1 MIMSQLALAM
11 MLVTP
16 PTAAAVPSA
25 RARARVRTPLLS
37 GAAASSPVGDVR
49 PFRVAYDANSEL
61 EDDKDYEVDNLLFVG
76 MLRTMRTGKGL
87 LSTPVLLGMAA
98 GLLKVVLTV
107 AFVFRFY
114 FDQMNDIGHWGQLLS
129 KCPSWHDKAGL
140 VSSLIAAPACA

>member
-11 MLVTP
+11 MFVTP
-16 PTAAAVPSA
+16 PAAAAVPSA
-25 RARARVRTPLLS
+25 RARMRMPLLS
-37 GAAASSPVGDVR
+37 GAGTVRDVR
-49 PFRVAYDANSEL
+49 PFRVAYDANAEL

-87 LSTPVLLGMAA
+87 LSTPVLLGIAA
-98 GLLKVVLTV
+98 GLLKVTLTV

>member
-1 MIMSQLALAM
+1 MSMLMSQLALAM

-16 PTAAAVPSA
+16 PAAAAVPS

-37 GAAASSPVGDVR
+37 GASSPVGDVR
-49 PFRVAYDANSEL
+49 PFRVAYDDNSEL

-114 FDQMNDIGHWGQLLS
+114 FDGMNDIGHWGQLLS

>member
-1 MIMSQLALAM
+1 MSMIMSQLALAM
-11 MLVTP
+11 MLEMP
-16 PTAAAVPSA
+16 PAAAAVPS

-37 GAAASSPVGDVR
+37 GASPVGDVR
-49 PFRVAYDANSEL
+49 PFRVAYDDNSEL
-61 EDDKDYEVDNLLFVG
+61 EDDNDYEVDNLLFVG

-114 FDQMNDIGHWGQLLS
+114 FDGMNDIGHWGQLLS

>member
-1 MIMSQLALAM
+1 MTMSQLTLAM
-11 MLVTP
+11 VLVTP
-16 PTAAAVPSA
+16 PAVPGA
-25 RARARVRTPLLS
+25 FARARVRTPLLLS
-37 GAAASSPVGDVR
+37 GGAASSPVGDVR

-114 FDQMNDIGHWGQLLS
+114 FDGMNDIGHWGQLLS

>member
-16 PTAAAVPSA
+16 PAAAAVSA
-25 RARARVRTPLLS
+25 RDRARVRTPLLS
-37 GAAASSPVGDVR
+37 GASSPVGDVR
-49 PFRVAYDANSEL
+49 PFRVAYDDNSEL

-87 LSTPVLLGMAA
+87 LSTPVLLGISA
-98 GLLKVVLTV
+98 GLLKVTLTV